1 MDFETL
7 CIPTKIYICL
17 AILKLLFIIVFL
29 PSSITKIMVRILFII
44 CFSGLAIFLCYKKFE
59 AGVWLMVFLQL
70 IGWVYLFNKMTNK
83 KSK

>member
-7 CIPTKIYICL
+7 CIPTKIFICL
-17 AILKLLFIIVFL
+17 AIVKLLFTIIFL
-29 PSSITKIMVRILFII
+29 PSITKIMIRILFII
-44 CFSGLAIFLCYKKFE
+44 CFSGLAIFMCYKKFE
-59 AGVWLMVFLQL
+59 AGVWFMVILQL